1 MTSDIFTVYL
11 WSISGI
17 LTVICCVSIFNLF
30 AFIRVKRTLD
40 THSLLPFVSVLVPA
54 RNEERSIREC
64 IESLCNQVYPH
75 YEVLVLDDDSTDST
89 LDILT
94 ELKSLYPDILNIVCS
109 RKLPEGWI
117 GKSYACHELSR
128 QAKGDY
134 LLFTDADTIH
144 SPYALNSLIQS
155 AQENQADLLTAV
167 PDQILHSLW
176 EHLMIP
182 FMHVLYHGYLPNTF
196 LYTKKN
202 PAFVAANGQIMLFRE
217 ECYHSIG
224 GHEAVKSSLVEDI
237 DIARAL
243 KKKGGKVVLANAVT
257 IVSCSMYDGFNEVLR
272 GFSKNFYPGFQEKT
286 IPYIFFMLHVFT
298 GYVLPLIVSIIAI
311 ITNAKQLLYVS
322 LFALFLGMVIRS
334 LSTIQFR
341 LPLFHVL
348 LQPFSALFAF
358 IIGINSFLWSRPG
371 KGRIWKERKYS

>member
-1 MTSDIFTVYL
+1 
-11 WSISGI
+11 
-17 LTVICCVSIFNLF
+17 
-30 AFIRVKRTLD
+30 
-40 THSLLPFVSVLVPA
+40 
-54 RNEERSIREC
+54 
-64 IESLCNQVYPH
+64 
-75 YEVLVLDDDSTDST
+75 
-89 LDILT
+89 
-94 ELKSLYPDILNIVCS
+94 
-109 RKLPEGWI
+109 
-117 GKSYACHELSR
+117 
-128 QAKGDY
+128 
-134 LLFTDADTIH
+134 
-144 SPYALNSLIQS
+144 
-155 AQENQADLLTAV
+155 
-167 PDQILHSLW
+167 
-176 EHLMIP
+176 
-182 FMHVLYHGYLPNTF
+182 MHVLYHGYLPNTF

-202 PAFVAANGQIMLFRE
+202 PAFIAANGQIMLFRE